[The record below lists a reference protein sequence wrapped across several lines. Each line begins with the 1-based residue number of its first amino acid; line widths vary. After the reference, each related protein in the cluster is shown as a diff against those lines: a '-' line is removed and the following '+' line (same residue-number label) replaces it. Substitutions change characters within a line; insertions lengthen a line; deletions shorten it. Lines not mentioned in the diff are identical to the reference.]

1 MMGAVHAGI
10 GAALGS
16 LCKTRTGAFVAGI
29 ASHVI
34 ADILPHTDYPPKVE
48 APLVAAS
55 LAGIAAWRGVD
66 SPEFWGAIGA
76 VAPDVEHGL
85 KHIGL
90 ITEEQEIFPTHGPD
104 PCPHGGET
112 GEHWSQALITIAAVV
127 LIGMKSRIED

>member
-10 GAALGS
+10 GAAVGS
-16 LCKTRTGAFVAGI
+16 LCKTKAGAFLAGI

-34 ADILPHTDYPPKVE
+34 ADILPHTDYPLEVE

-66 SPEFWGAIGA
+66 SPEFWGAVGA

-85 KHIGL
+85 KHAGL
-90 ITEEQEIFPTHGPD
+90 ITEEQEIFPTHGLE
-104 PCPHGGET
+104 PCLHGGET
-112 GEHWSQALITIAAVV
+112 SEHWSQALITIACVA
-127 LIGMKSRIED
+127 LIGIRSGIDD

>member
-10 GAALGS
+10 GAAVGS
-16 LCKTRTGAFVAGI
+16 LCKTKTGAFLAGV

-34 ADILPHTDYPPKVE
+34 ADILPHTDYPPVIE

-66 SPEFWGAIGA
+66 SPEFWGALGG

-85 KHIGL
+85 LVTGL
-90 ITEEQEIFPTHGPD
+90 IREDQEVFPTHGPE
-104 PCPHGGET
+104 PCLHGSVT
-112 GEHWSQALITIAAVV
+112 GERWSQALITIACAA
-127 LIGMKSRIED
+127 LIGLKSRIDD